1 MKKFVSLALCLA
13 MIMAWIPGGAAG
25 AANGAPFA
33 GGSGTEDDP
42 YLVSTLD
49 QLKAVADY
57 PDKYFLQTADI
68 SMNGGHSMSK
78 QVDLTGTYDGGG
90 HAITAYNGTSSN
102 GFAIFRSNSG
112 TIRNLGISGGAYTN
126 ERETIPEGP
135 IGLLVGRNSGTI
147 ENCYAA
153 VTSSIKYTL
162 ADEDAGRTAE
172 LCTGG
177 LAGVNSGTIRNCY
190 ATGSIQLWASGYKY
204 GKFSHYM
211 GGIAG
216 ANETE
221 GHIENC
227 YSSCNAEAIFTVRP
241 EWDAMGQLCGVNEG
255 KIDGCYHK
263 SETPVGLDNGTCDAE
278 IKTGDELAEQLNN
291 QNGGV
296 PYWGWRADTY
306 SEGPVLNYQNLGA
319 YANVS
324 TGACTFP
331 VTVTLSL
338 NQPGSDAVLYYAVK
352 GSPEGKQ
359 PYTQPLT
366 FTGETELFVYGQ
378 HRGSDKVYQVSYYH
392 YFERPNPVTA
402 TEDTGEY
409 ERPVSV
415 GLTAGKGENIWYTT
429 DGSDPTASGL
439 LYEDPITICK
449 TTELR
454 AAAEK
459 KGEWGEVATFQ
470 YTLPAI
476 DIRPS
481 VEPGGEFNRVLH
493 VEFTCG
499 DGVDYLDLSYQIG
512 EGAEQPLTGPVP
524 IYRDTEIT
532 VFARHEGQL
541 VAQETF
547 SYQIADPVITASR
560 TDGDSFFQSDPVT
573 FSCSV
578 EGFDLYYNLDGS
590 GPGENGTLYTGPVA
604 LPDSKTRMYVWAKY
618 GDQMVAYK
626 DFNYNVWVPEVKAD
640 PSGGDRKAPLTIRLD
655 LSKGTLNSYNVL
667 YTLDGSDPKTSGTAK
682 IYDEDSPI
690 VLAEPEAVTLR
701 AVPELKGFEGVYG
714 IAGEFRYTFNSQK
727 LELLN
732 LAMSKRTD
740 YEVAFRASNTL
751 PETKDLTFYAAAYSG
766 EKLLAVSGCRE
777 TLEENEVSE
786 VSLSLPGDLPTDADI
801 KVFCLDSGIKAPC
814 CVPLA
819 GSLSSAE
826 MIHELDSITVEPTS
840 IQASV
845 GDPAVHLAVTAHYTN
860 DGPDR
865 SVDITSCTVGD
876 DSVVSVEDGSVY
888 FNGAGSA
895 TLTVSYTEGG
905 ITRSAEVQIT
915 VVEPVVNLGFLANP
929 EADPLPAD
937 AVPISTE
944 EELAALN
951 GQYTRD
957 KTYYLTNDIQLTGEW
972 EPIYNFWGTLDG
984 RGHTIHGLYVLES
997 SNHHQAGLFST
1008 TRHAVIKNLAVEIDP
1023 RGVTASDAA
1032 AGEPEDLEDVTCG
1045 GGLVGYARE
1054 TDFINCYTTGGPVSA
1069 VEADPHAGGLV
1080 GCLMNSRL
1088 EVISDCFSTCDVSAA
1103 VTRAQPNNHGMA
1115 GGLIGRM
1122 IRWEV
1127 MAQPSKLT
1135 ISRCY
1140 ATGDVSVEI
1149 EQSSANGGQAGG
1161 MIGVA
1166 DFVEIN
1172 DCFALGNV
1180 FVGYVSGFTSNK
1192 SLNAGGLCGQMYL
1205 TELTNCYAAGD
1216 VIAEATDPSSSVQCR
1231 TYVGG
1236 LAGAQDT
1243 VYNCYRLNQKVTGHR
1258 ATIFAGGQQVSD
1270 PYVQSSYPS
1279 FDFTSTWTFTEGA
1292 FRGLP
1297 HLQYQE

>member
-439 LYEDPITICK
+439 LYEDPITIWK
-449 TTELR
+449 TTQLK

-459 KGEWGEVATFQ
+459 KGEWGEVSTFQ

-532 VFARHEGQL
+532 VFARYEGQL

-560 TDGDSFFQSDPVT
+560 TDEDSFFQSDPVT

-618 GDQMVAYK
+618 GDQMVVYK
-626 DFNYNVWVPEVKAD
+626 YFNYNVWVPEVKAD
-640 PSGGDRKAPLTIRLD
+640 PGGGDRKAPLTIRLD
-655 LSKGTLNSYNVL
+655 LSKGTLNSYNIL

-727 LELLN
+727 LELQD

-740 YEVAFRASNTL
+740 YEAAFRVSNTL

-957 KTYYLTNDIQLTGEW
+957 KTYYLANDIQLTGEW

-1008 TRHAVIKNLAVEIDP
+1008 TRYAVIKNLAVEIDP

-1032 AGEPEDLEDVTCG
+1032 AGDSENHTCAA
-1045 GGLVGYARE
+1045 GLVGDATD
-1054 TDFINCYTTGGPVSA
+1054 TDFINCYTIGGPASA
-1069 VEADPHAGGLV
+1069 RGKDPRAGGLV
-1080 GCLMNSRL
+1080 GNLMNMPTAQ
-1088 EVISDCFSTCDVSAA
+1088 VINCFSTCDVSV
-1103 VTRAQPNNHGMA
+1103 VTTRGASDNIALA
-1115 GGLIGRM
+1115 GGLIGNVD
-1122 IRWEV
+1122 RWDIIWQDEE
-1127 MAQPSKLT
+1127 SS

-1149 EQSSANGGQAGG
+1149 EQYSGYYEGISAGG
-1161 MIGVA
+1161 LIGYGN
-1166 DFVEIN
+1166 FVEIS
-1172 DCFALGNV
+1172 DCFAMGNV
-1180 FVGYVSGFTSNK
+1180 SAEHTEKSNSHD
-1192 SLNAGGLCGQMYL
+1192 SLHAGGLCGNSDEIKL
-1205 TELTNCYAAGD
+1205 ARCYAAGN
-1216 VIAEATDPSSSVQCR
+1216 VLAIATDLPAYQR
-1231 TYVGG
+1231 TTYLGG
-1236 LAGAQDT
+1236 LLASSPEAS
-1243 VYNCYRLNQKVTGHR
+1243 YNCYWLNQIISGHR
-1258 ATIFAGGQQVSD
+1258 EYIFNIGTQVSEF
-1270 PYVQSSYPS
+1270 YVPDSYEG